1 MKFLV
6 STQIAMRLLPC
17 LLFTPVIALLV
28 SCSSTDMQHTSAPT
42 NGTTSRIQINDAVL
56 ASTNAS
62 NSRIE
67 ISLTQQ
73 KARLFNG
80 KQLALET
87 MVSTGM
93 RGMETPTGSF
103 RILEKQR
110 VKDSNL
116 YGIWVDGNTGALL
129 DRDGDSRRRPS
140 SGRPQFQGSPMPYW
154 LKVHPGG
161 AGMHV
166 GYVAGHPISHGC
178 IRVPQRA
185 QALIFERVRV
195 GTPVLIRP

>member
-1 MKFLV
+1 
-6 STQIAMRLLPC
+6 MRLSTC
-17 LLFTPVIALLV
+17 LLLATGLAFLT
-28 SCSSTDMQHTSAPT
+28 SCASTEMQHSTATT
-42 NGTTSRIQINDAVL
+42 NSPSSRIFIDDAVL
-56 ASTNAS
+56 ASTHPS

-67 ISLTQQ
+67 ISLSEQ

-80 KQLALET
+80 PQLAIET
-87 MVSTGM
+87 AVSTGM

-103 RILEKQR
+103 HVLEKMR

-129 DRDGDSRRRPS
+129 DRDGDSRQRPS
-140 SGRPQFQGSPMPYW
+140 TGRPQFQGSPMPYW

-185 QALIFERVRV
+185 QALIFEKAQV
-195 GTPVLIRP
+195 GTPVIIRP

>member
-1 MKFLV
+1 MSFPLR
-6 STQIAMRLLPC
+6 ALP
-17 LLFTPVIALLV
+17 LFAFALLT
-28 SCSSTDMQHTSAPT
+28 SCASTAVNHSAP
-42 NGTTSRIQINDAVL
+42 GSFGASSQIFTNDAVL
-56 ASTNAS
+56 ASTNTS

-67 ISLTQQ
+67 ISLSEQ

-80 KQLALET
+80 QQLALET
-87 MVSTGM
+87 RVSTGM

-116 YGIWVDGNTGALL
+116 YGIWVDGNTGAML
-129 DRDGDSRRRPS
+129 DRDGDSRSRPS
-140 SGRPQFQGSPMPYW
+140 GGRPQFQGSPMPYW

-178 IRVPQRA
+178 IRVPQSA
-185 QALIFERVRV
+185 QAIIFEKATV
-195 GTPVLIRP
+195 GTPVTIRH

>member
-1 MKFLV
+1 
-6 STQIAMRLLPC
+6 MRPHS
-17 LLFTPVIALLV
+17 LLFLAAALSLFA
-28 SCSSTDMQHTSAPT
+28 SCASNDVHYSSANSNSPS
-42 NGTTSRIQINDAVL
+42 SRIYINDAIIDSV
-56 ASTNAS
+56 TPS

-67 ISLTQQ
+67 IVLSEQ
-73 KARLFNG
+73 KARLYKTG
-80 KQLALET
+80 AGGQQLALET
-87 MVSTGM
+87 NVSTGM

-103 RILEKQR
+103 HILEKMR

-116 YGIWVDGNTGALL
+116 YGIWVDGNSGALL
-129 DRDGDSRRRPS
+129 DRDGDSRRPPG

-185 QALIFERVRV
+185 QALIFDRAQV
-195 GTPVLIRP
+195 GTPVVIRP

>member
-1 MKFLV
+1 
-6 STQIAMRLLPC
+6 MRLLPC
-17 LLFTPVIALLV
+17 LSLAAGLALLT
-28 SCSSTDMQHTSAPT
+28 SC
-42 NGTTSRIQINDAVL
+42 
-56 ASTNAS
+56 ASTEVQHSSVTSNSRSSQIYINEAIIGSVNSS

-67 ISLTQQ
+67 IDLSEQ
-73 KARLFNG
+73 KARLFRVG
-80 KQLALET
+80 SGGQQLAIET
-87 MVSTGM
+87 AVSTGM

-103 RILEKQR
+103 RILEKMR

-116 YGIWVDGNTGALL
+116 YGIWVDGNSGALL
-129 DRDGDSRRRPS
+129 NRDGDSRRPPS

-185 QALIFERVRV
+185 QALIFEKADV
-195 GTPVLIRP
+195 GTPVIIRP

>member
-1 MKFLV
+1 
-6 STQIAMRLLPC
+6 MRLLPC
-17 LLFTPVIALLV
+17 LSLATGLALLT
-28 SCSSTDMQHTSAPT
+28 SCASTEVQHSSVTSNSPS
-42 NGTTSRIQINDAVL
+42 SRIFLNDAVL
-56 ASTNAS
+56 ASTNSS

-67 ISLTQQ
+67 ISLSEQ

-80 KQLALET
+80 QQLALET
-87 MVSTGM
+87 AVSTGM

-103 RILEKQR
+103 RILEKMR

-116 YGIWVDGNTGALL
+116 YGIWVDGNSGALL
-129 DRDGDSRRRPS
+129 NRDGDSRRPPS

-185 QALIFERVRV
+185 QALIFEKAEV
-195 GTPVLIRP
+195 GTPVIIRP

>member
-1 MKFLV
+1 MSRF
-6 STQIAMRLLPC
+6 
-17 LLFTPVIALLV
+17 
-28 SCSSTDMQHTSAPT
+28 
-42 NGTTSRIQINDAVL
+42 SRILSLFAFVLLTGCSTTDVNYGGTYGNSTSSQVFTNDAVL
-56 ASTNAS
+56 ASTNPS

-67 ISLTQQ
+67 ISLSEQ

-80 KQLALET
+80 RQLALET
-87 MVSTGM
+87 KVSTGM

-103 RILEKQR
+103 HILEKQR

-116 YGIWVDGNTGALL
+116 YGIWVDGDTGALL
-129 DRDGDSRRRPS
+129 DRDGDSRKRPGG
-140 SGRPQFQGSPMPYW
+140 GRPQFQGSPMPYW

-185 QALIFERVRV
+185 QAIIFEKARV
-195 GTPVLIRP
+195 GTPVTIRH